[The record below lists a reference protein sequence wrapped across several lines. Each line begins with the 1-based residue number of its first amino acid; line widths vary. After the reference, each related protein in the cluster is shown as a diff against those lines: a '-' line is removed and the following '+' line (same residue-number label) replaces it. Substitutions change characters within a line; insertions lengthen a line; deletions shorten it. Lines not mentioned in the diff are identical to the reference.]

1 MTAVSRRS
9 LPPFWRW
16 LIRWTSGWLPRA
28 WRPWSNSTICTAPV
42 AMPSRAICS
51 ADPYR
56 RIDLPTAG
64 WQAPSCQGITGFQHE
79 KQSTSDPGRSQ
90 LSCQSAPDLRDQCQ
104 GRDRLLQRR
113 VCRGQWLQPRRA
125 DRQPAQYRPP
135 PGYARGGICPH
146 VVVPEKRQELDGH
159 HQEPLPQR
167 RLLLGQRLR
176 HADPGKRPDYRLRVG
191 AGQAGAR
198 AGPACHPALSPHAG
212 RSGSP
217 CQQTAGRP
225 GYSTC
230 RSAGGKW
237 HHCRCPCQGSYWLS
251 LGTCSALLF
260 GLQIWAQHRQQ
271 QTLQRLQATA
281 GDSFD
286 SELIALTYSDEPA
299 PIARLQLAIIS
310 EQARIRTAL
319 SRLNDFAIQTSE
331 LASTSGELA
340 ERSAT
345 ALRQQRDEADM
356 AATAMNQMAV
366 SIAEMARHIQ
376 DTAGAAQQVSGL
388 TQAGAQQAQST
399 RQVIERLADT
409 VTNISHSVDGMAA
422 ESQSIQQAADTI
434 RSIAEQTN
442 LLALNAA
449 IEAARAG
456 EHGRG
461 FAVVADEVR
470 SLAAKTRESTEQ
482 IQHIIASLQEV
493 ADQAVSVAHQG
504 SREAEAGVVHVVDT
518 QTALDGITRAIVQI
532 HDMSRQMA
540 VASNQQTHV
549 AEDISRQIT
558 SIASV
563 SDQNAELAQHSA
575 RTGREMEQTAQALH
589 TLVARFNR

>member
-1 MTAVSRRS
+1 MKNNQPVTQVEVSFPASQRLISATDARGIIVYCNDEFVEISGFSREELIGSAHNVVRHPDMPPAVFAHMWSYLRSGRSWMGVIKNRCRNGDHYWVNAYVTPILENGQITGYESVRVKPEPEQVRRAT
-9 LPPFWRW
+9 L
-16 LIRWTSGWLPRA
+16 L
-28 WRPWSNSTICTAPV
+28 
-42 AMPSRAICS
+42 
-51 ADPYR
+51 YR
-56 RIDLPTAG
+56 RM
-64 WQAPSCQGITGFQHE
+64 Q
-79 KQSTSDPGRSQ
+79 
-90 LSCQSAPDLRDQCQ
+90 
-104 GRDRLLQRR
+104 
-113 VCRGQWLQPRRA
+113 
-125 DRQPAQYRPP
+125 
-135 PGYARGGICPH
+135 
-146 VVVPEKRQELDGH
+146 
-159 HQEPLPQR
+159 
-167 RLLLGQRLR
+167 
-176 HADPGKRPDYRLRVG
+176 
-191 AGQAGAR
+191 AGQAPR
-198 AGPACHPALSPHAG
+198 ASRPLGNLATRLAAPLVASGITAAALA
-212 RSGSP
+212 
-217 CQQTAGRP
+217 
-225 GYSTC
+225 
-230 RSAGGKW
+230 
-237 HHCRCPCQGSYWLS
+237 QGNYWLS

-388 TQAGAQQAQST
+388 TQTGAQQAQST

-409 VTNISHSVDGMAA
+409 VRNISHSVDGLAA
-422 ESQSIQQAADTI
+422 ESQSIQQAADII

-493 ADQAVSVAHQG
+493 AGQAVSVAHQG